1 MSSIEMAVRN
11 ARAIETL
18 LVERLGANG
27 KGLHEKLSSVEKQ
40 LPPHIVKTA
49 RWIATLR
56 NSAVHQHDFEI
67 GNPEDF
73 MNAAARVLAHLE
85 AMPKATGAV
94 TAAQA
99 AQAAQSSM
107 SGSMSGGPRL
117 ETIRP
122 SRPQPGAYQ
131 GGSVPAAVPARTARR
146 RRPPGARS
154 SGQGWWLAFVL
165 VAGGLLVAALFKSGA
180 LRSIVSG

>member
-27 KGLHEKLSSVEKQ
+27 KGLHEKLNSVERQ

-67 GNPEDF
+67 SNPDDF

-85 AMPKATGAV
+85 SMPKAAGAAA
-94 TAAQA
+94 AAQA
-99 AQAAQSSM
+99 AESSR
-107 SGSMSGGPRL
+107 SGSMMSGGLRL
-117 ETIRP
+117 ETVRA
-122 SRPQPGAYQ
+122 SRPQPGAHQ

-146 RRPPGARS
+146 RRQPEARS

-165 VAGGLLVAALFKSGA
+165 VASGLLVAALFKSGA